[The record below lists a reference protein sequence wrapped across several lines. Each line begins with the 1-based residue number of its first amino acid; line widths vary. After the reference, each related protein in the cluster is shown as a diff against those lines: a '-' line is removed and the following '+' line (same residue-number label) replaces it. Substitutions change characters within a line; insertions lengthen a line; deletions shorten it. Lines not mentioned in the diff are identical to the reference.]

1 MYIFK
6 NAFVNITR
14 NKGRNILIAI
24 IIMVIAASCAI
35 TLSIRNS
42 ANKIV
47 KAYEEK
53 YDVEATISMDRK
65 ALMSALSEQKSQED
79 MIEAFNKMDGLTQE
93 EIDKYGDS
101 DYVKSYYY
109 TYNIS
114 MDAKD
119 LTEATDTL
127 MKETTTTKTETSS
140 WQRPMEGAFP
150 GGPPGGY
157 RGGSTKKTTTTKT
170 EKIFNAKADNGAFTV
185 IGYSSSEAMKDF
197 VDGTYT
203 ISDGEVFSDFE
214 GSYCVISKELATLN
228 ELSVGDKIT
237 LVNPNNSK
245 KTYEVE
251 ITGIYE
257 ENTSES
263 DETNRMFS
271 DSANTIITNT
281 NVIKSILSDDEDLNV
296 TIDPTYILVNKDVA
310 EKFSEEVKEKGLAD
324 YYTVSDNVE
333 TVTSATKSIVNVK
346 TFATTFLIITLI
358 IGAVVLLVINM
369 INIRERKYEIGALRT
384 IGMKRI
390 TVVGQFIVE
399 LLVVALVGLLLG
411 AGLGSLSSVKI
422 ANNLLATE
430 IKNAEEEQ
438 ESIKS
443 NFGRSFG
450 GERPSMPPGM
460 EETPVKE
467 ETEEK
472 EDSEKSEGT
481 TEDTKETEEEV
492 KEEETKTS
500 KNRNPDRINGTTS
513 INQVDSINAIVDF
526 KVLLELLAIGLGLTL
541 VSSISACVA
550 IARFSPLTILKER
563 S

>member
-6 NAFVNITR
+6 NAFVNISR
-14 NKGRNILIAI
+14 NKGRNILIGI
-24 IIMVIAASCAI
+24 IILVIAAACSI

-42 ANKIV
+42 ADKIV
-47 KAYEEK
+47 TAYEEK

-65 ALMSALSEQKSQED
+65 ALMTTLSEQKSQED

-93 EIDKYGDS
+93 EIDNYGNS

-114 MDAKD
+114 MNADD
-119 LTEATDTL
+119 ITEATDTL

-140 WQRPMEGAFP
+140 WQKPFGGGFP
-150 GGPPGGY
+150 GEPGGY
-157 RGGSTKKTTTTKT
+157 KGGSSKTTTTKKT
-170 EKIFNAKADNGAFTV
+170 EKIFNAKADNGAFTI
-185 IGYSSSEAMKDF
+185 IGYSSYEAMKDF
-197 VDGTYT
+197 IDGTYT
-203 ISDGEVFSDFE
+203 ISDGEVSNDFD

-237 LVNPNNSK
+237 LVNPDNK
-245 KTYEVE
+245 KLTYELE

-271 DSANTIITNT
+271 SSANTIITNT
-281 NVIKSILSDDEDLNV
+281 NVIKTIMADDEDMNV
-296 TIDPTYILVNKDVA
+296 TIDPTYLLVNKDVA
-310 EKFSEEVKEKGLAD
+310 EKFSEEVKEKGLAE
-324 YYTVSDNVE
+324 YYTISDNVD
-333 TVTSATKSIVNVK
+333 TVTSATKSIINVK
-346 TFATTFLIITLI
+346 TFATTFLIITLV

-369 INIRERKYEIGALRT
+369 INIRERKYEIGVLRT
-384 IGMKRI
+384 IGMKKL
-390 TVVGQFIVE
+390 TVVSQFIVE
-399 LLVVALVGLLLG
+399 LLVVALIGLLLG

-430 IKNAEEEQ
+430 IKNAEDEQ
-438 ESIKS
+438 SNIEK
-443 NFGRSFG
+443 NFGGPMG
-450 GERPSMPPGM
+450 GMERPPEMNEP
-460 EETPVKE
+460 TKE
-467 ETEEK
+467 ETTKTEETTEESEEK
-472 EDSEKSEGT
+472 TEETQT
-481 TEDTKETEEEV
+481 TEE
-492 KEEETKTS
+492 S
-500 KNRNPDRINGTTS
+500 KNTKNKNPDRINGTTN
-513 INQVDSINAIVDF
+513 IEQIDKINAIVDF

-541 VSSISACVA
+541 ISSISACVA